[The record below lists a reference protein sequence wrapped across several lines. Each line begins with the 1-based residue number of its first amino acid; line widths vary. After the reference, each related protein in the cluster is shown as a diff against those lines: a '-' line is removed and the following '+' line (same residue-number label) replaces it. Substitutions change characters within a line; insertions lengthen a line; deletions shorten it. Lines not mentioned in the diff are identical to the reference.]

1 MAQFEAVD
9 MALSSF
15 PEERARYLLEKLDAS
30 AIVKLKI
37 NAPVRTTQNLPNV
50 NIRKGAVGKVIRYM
64 NVREAEKAG
73 HLVVPNDTPNLDFK
87 SINRHTFTAD
97 DRWPLVRF
105 SEHQVVLCVPVPSTP
120 WQPGGI
126 TQVVRK
132 QIPLALAFA
141 MTIHSSQAKMFSR
154 VKVDCNG
161 MFAYGQPLSR
171 VKGKDHVELL
181 DLHLL
186 R

>member
-1 MAQFEAVD
+1 

-73 HLVVPNDTPNLDFK
+73 HLVVPNAISSRSTGIPSLPMIAGLWCDSPNIK
-87 SINRHTFTAD
+87 SFSVFLCL
-97 DRWPLVRF
+97 PL
-105 SEHQVVLCVPVPSTP
+105 
-120 WQPGGI
+120 PG
-126 TQVVRK
+126 
-132 QIPLALAFA
+132 
-141 MTIHSSQAKMFSR
+141 SQEGSLRLFESKF
-154 VKVDCNG
+154 
-161 MFAYGQPLSR
+161 LSR
-171 VKGKDHVELL
+171 W
-181 DLHLL
+181 HLP
-186 R
+186 